1 MLGYPVFGSWV
12 RAVNTSI
19 AAYMA
24 HLGSMERIAA
34 QLRAEPTLAADAPL
48 LVIFGYFTASVALGA
63 ELQVS
68 EYTCGAS
75 PRRVR
80 ASPAASVLPCII
92 VPRRYDGAT
101 SCGRRRSSG

>member
-1 MLGYPVFGSWV
+1 MLGYPVFGSYV

-19 AAYMA
+19 ASYMA

-48 LVIFGYFTASVALGA
+48 LVMFGYFGAPFGLGA

-68 EYTCGAS
+68 EMTMRRTP
-75 PRRVR
+75 PRARGLR
-80 ASPAASVLPCII
+80 C
-92 VPRRYDGAT
+92 
-101 SCGRRRSSG
+101 